1 MGIDNAAS
9 RTAGNIQPT
18 VCPVIRPAIRSNRPV
33 AGTVDRYRR
42 LLLQLAASA
51 QALVLLPLRAVARP
65 ERASTPGAP
74 AMNAGPVADGRHD
87 FDFLHGQWQIRNERL
102 KQRLAGSTDW
112 EIFHASQWCQ
122 PMLGGIGNVE
132 DFVSDWHRPGSDER
146 FIGMTLRLFS
156 PESRQW
162 SIYWAGNHD
171 GRLEPPMVGHFD
183 DGTGTFR
190 GHGEHD
196 GRPVQV
202 RFLWNQ
208 VSANTAHWQQ
218 AFSQDQGETWETN
231 WHMWF
236 RRTDGEGHLLHD
248 DGVIELRQY
257 ALRPGR
263 RDDLVELFERE
274 FIEPQEAVGMHV
286 IGQFRD
292 LDDDNRF
299 VWMRGFPDMS
309 IRAEALGGFYGG
321 PTWARYRDDANDT
334 MVNSDDVLL
343 LRPARPDSALASSG
357 PRPAQGGATDVEK
370 GLLEAGICYLD
381 DPADSSFVARF
392 EQHLAPRL
400 RAAGAE
406 LIGVYVTESA
416 PNTFPRL
423 PVREGE
429 PVLVWFAR
437 FTDVDAHHRY
447 ESALLADGLWNTAVA
462 QALLDGLRQ
471 PPQRLRLAPTRR
483 SELRI

>member
-1 MGIDNAAS
+1 MDTDNTAS
-9 RTAGNIQPT
+9 RTACT
-18 VCPVIRPAIRSNRPV
+18 T
-33 AGTVDRYRR
+33 AGTTVGNRRPRPGAASVDRYRR

-51 QALVLLPLRAVARP
+51 QALVLLPLRAAGRTARAANSVAQGD
-65 ERASTPGAP
+65 PGA
-74 AMNAGPVADGRHD
+74 AAVSGDGRHD

-102 KQRLAGSTDW
+102 TQRLAGSSDW
-112 EIFHASQWCQ
+112 EIFGATQWCQ
-122 PMLGGIGNVE
+122 PMLGGVGNVD
-132 DFVSDWHRPGSDER
+132 DFVSDWARPGSDER

-171 GRLEPPMVGHFD
+171 GHLEPPMVGRFD
-183 DGTGTFR
+183 HHVGTFH
-190 GHGEHD
+190 GHGEHE

-202 RFLWNQ
+202 RFVWNQ

-218 AFSQDQGETWETN
+218 AFSADQGQTWETN

-236 RRTDGEGHLLHD
+236 RRTDGDGRLLHD

-257 ALRPGR
+257 AMQPGR
-263 RDDLVELFERE
+263 RDDLIELFERE

-292 LDDDNRF
+292 LDHGDRF
-299 VWMRGFPDMS
+299 VWMRGFADMPV
-309 IRAEALGGFYGG
+309 RAEALSGFYSG
-321 PTWARYRDDANDT
+321 PTWARHREDANATIVD
-334 MVNSDDVLL
+334 SDDVLL
-343 LRPARPDSALASSG
+343 LRPARPELALPHSG
-357 PRPAQGGATDVEK
+357 ERPPVGADHAAG
-370 GLLEAGICYLD
+370 GLLEAGICHLD
-381 DPADSSFVARF
+381 DASEAGFVERF
-392 EQHLAPRL
+392 VQTMAPRL

-406 LIGVYVTESA
+406 MVGVYITESA
-416 PNTFPRL
+416 PNTYPRL

-437 FTDVDAHHRY
+437 FADVQAHHRY

-471 PPQRLRLAPTRR
+471 PPQRLRLAPTPR
-483 SELRI
+483 SELRT